1 MFKKSNTII
10 CSIAIA
16 AIATGLCHGKYS
28 TATINGE
35 INSIYTLPTLTVRGQ
50 ETANIRSAA
59 TFKSLVSNLDFDPR
73 MDFQS
78 RNMAEAQGDINIRG
92 GTFEGTGIKV
102 GAASL
107 IDPQTGHY
115 STELPIAPEML
126 RKARV
131 YTGAENALRGF
142 NSTAGTIAYQWSPI
156 VNVGSITIGGGN
168 NHLNFQRIH
177 TAFKR
182 DLNKSTKWTWG
193 AELEY
198 SRSESDGTIK
208 FGDHHFNRSSARFQL
223 IGPTSQTDFFAGY
236 QDKFFGWPELYA
248 APFGSNETEDLN
260 TQLFLINH
268 KHTYAA
274 EKSYWES
281 ALYHRI
287 NSDHYIYDRFAPD
300 PDKPYLHKSK
310 ITSIA
315 MSGFHAINEATGVY
329 YTSQIMA
336 DTIDS
341 NSLTFGNFNS
351 RTNYKLSVLPEYQFN
366 LNEIDNLSLRAGASY
381 DGSNRKGDKLSIIS
395 DLTWEKID
403 THGNSQSIYL
413 SYSEASKA
421 TGYTAL
427 NSNPNGYLFA
437 GNKALSREKSNNLEL
452 GAHINHHEWRFE
464 GAIFHRWDKDLVDWT
479 YGSNENNRKA
489 NAVDID
495 TFGIELIASKRW
507 HILETIASYTFLDK
521 DEDYGDEEIVGSFY
535 ALNFANHRITLGA
548 IWTPNDIV
556 KIRLDNEW
564 RLQED
569 NPVRTSDNNAIYT
582 NISLSIFP
590 PQYDE
595 LELFVILDNAWD
607 EDYQDVPGTPGK
619 GDQVSCGVTYRW

>member
-1 MFKKSNTII
+1 MLKKSNTII
-10 CSIAIA
+10 YSFAIA
-16 AIATGLCHGKYS
+16 ALATGLCQGKYS

-35 INSIYTLPTLTVRGQ
+35 SNSIYTLPTLTVRGQ

-182 DLNKSTKWTWG
+182 DLNKCTKWTWG

-208 FGDHHFNRSSARFQL
+208 FGDHYFNRSSARFQL

-329 YTSQIMA
+329 YASQIMA

-381 DGSNRKGDKLSIIS
+381 DGGNRKGDELSIIS
-395 DLTWEKID
+395 DLTWEKVD
-403 THGNSQSIYL
+403 SNGNSQSIYL
-413 SYSEASKA
+413 SYSEASKT

-452 GAHINHHEWRFE
+452 GGQINRHEWRFE

-479 YGSNENNRKA
+479 YGSNENNRVA
-489 NAVDID
+489 NAVDIN

-507 HILETIASYTFLDK
+507 HTLETIASYTFLDK
-521 DEDYGDEEIVGSFY
+521 DEDYGDEEIIGSFY

-548 IWTPNDIV
+548 IWIPNDIV
-556 KIRLDNEW
+556 QVRLDNEW
-564 RLQED
+564 RSQAD
-569 NPVRTSDNNAIYT
+569 NPARTSSSKALYT

-590 PQYDE
+590 PEHDN
-595 LELFVILDNAWD
+595 LELFVTLDNAWD
-607 EDYQDVPGTPGK
+607 EDYQEVPGTPGR
-619 GDQVSCGVTYRW
+619 GDQASCGATYRW

>member
-1 MFKKSNTII
+1 MLKKSNTII
-10 CSIAIA
+10 YSFAIA
-16 AIATGLCHGKYS
+16 ALATGLCQGKYS
-28 TATINGE
+28 TATINSE
-35 INSIYTLPTLTVRGQ
+35 SNSIYTLPTLTVRGQ

-182 DLNKSTKWTWG
+182 DLNKYKKWTWG

-315 MSGFHAINEATGVY
+315 MSGFHAINEATGLY
-329 YTSQIMA
+329 YASQIMA

-381 DGSNRKGDKLSIIS
+381 DGGNRKRDELSIIS
-395 DLTWEKID
+395 DLTWEKVD
-403 THGNSQSIYL
+403 SNGNSQSIYL

-452 GAHINHHEWRFE
+452 GGQINRHEWRFE

-479 YGSNENNRKA
+479 YGSNENNRVA
-489 NAVDID
+489 NAVDIN
-495 TFGIELIASKRW
+495 TFGIELIASKCW
-507 HILETIASYTFLDK
+507 HTLETIASYTFLDK
-521 DEDYGDEEIVGSFY
+521 DEDYGDEEIIGSFY

-548 IWTPNDIV
+548 IWIPNDIV
-556 KIRLDNEW
+556 QVRLDNEW
-564 RLQED
+564 RSQAD
-569 NPVRTSDNNAIYT
+569 NPARTSSSKALYT

-590 PQYDE
+590 PEHDN
-595 LELFVILDNAWD
+595 LELFVTLDNAWD
-607 EDYQDVPGTPGK
+607 EDYQEVPGTPGR
-619 GDQVSCGVTYRW
+619 GDQASCGATYRW

>member
-1 MFKKSNTII
+1 MLKKSNTII
-10 CSIAIA
+10 YSFAIA
-16 AIATGLCHGKYS
+16 ALATGLCQGKYS
-28 TATINGE
+28 TATINSE
-35 INSIYTLPTLTVRGQ
+35 SNSIYTLPTLTVRGQ

-182 DLNKSTKWTWG
+182 DLNKYKKWTWG

-329 YTSQIMA
+329 YASQIMA

-381 DGSNRKGDKLSIIS
+381 DGGNRKRDELSIIS
-395 DLTWEKID
+395 DLTWEKVD
-403 THGNSQSIYL
+403 SNGNSQSIYL

-452 GAHINHHEWRFE
+452 GGQINRHEWRFE

-479 YGSNENNRKA
+479 YGSNENNRVA
-489 NAVDID
+489 NAVDIN

-507 HILETIASYTFLDK
+507 HTLETIASYTFLDK
-521 DEDYGDEEIVGSFY
+521 DEDYGDEEIIGSFY

-548 IWTPNDIV
+548 IWIPNDIV
-556 KIRLDNEW
+556 QVRLDNEW
-564 RLQED
+564 RSQAD
-569 NPVRTSDNNAIYT
+569 NPARTSSSKALYT

-590 PQYDE
+590 PEHDN
-595 LELFVILDNAWD
+595 LELFVTLDNAWD
-607 EDYQDVPGTPGK
+607 EDYQEVPGTPGR
-619 GDQVSCGVTYRW
+619 GDQASCGATYRW

>member
-1 MFKKSNTII
+1 MLKKSNTII
-10 CSIAIA
+10 YSFAIA
-16 AIATGLCHGKYS
+16 ALATGLCQGKYS
-28 TATINGE
+28 TATINSE
-35 INSIYTLPTLTVRGQ
+35 SNSIYTLPTLTVRGQ

-182 DLNKSTKWTWG
+182 DLNKYKKWKWG

-329 YTSQIMA
+329 YASQIMA

-381 DGSNRKGDKLSIIS
+381 DGGNRKRDELSIIS
-395 DLTWEKID
+395 DLTWEKVD
-403 THGNSQSIYL
+403 SNGNSQSIYL

-452 GAHINHHEWRFE
+452 GGQINRHEWRFE

-479 YGSNENNRKA
+479 YGSNENNRVA
-489 NAVDID
+489 NAVDIN
-495 TFGIELIASKRW
+495 TFGIELIASKCW
-507 HILETIASYTFLDK
+507 HTLETIASYTFLDK
-521 DEDYGDEEIVGSFY
+521 DEDYGDEEIIGSFY

-548 IWTPNDIV
+548 IWIPNDIV
-556 KIRLDNEW
+556 KVRLDNEW
-564 RLQED
+564 RSQAD
-569 NPVRTSDNNAIYT
+569 NPARTSSSKALYT

-590 PQYDE
+590 PEHDN
-595 LELFVILDNAWD
+595 LELFVTLDNAWD
-607 EDYQDVPGTPGK
+607 EDYQEVPGTPGR
-619 GDQVSCGVTYRW
+619 GDQASCGATYRW

>member
-1 MFKKSNTII
+1 MLKKSNTII
-10 CSIAIA
+10 YSFAIA
-16 AIATGLCHGKYS
+16 ALATGLCQGKYS
-28 TATINGE
+28 TATINSE
-35 INSIYTLPTLTVRGQ
+35 SNSIYTLPTLTVRGQ

-182 DLNKSTKWTWG
+182 DLNKYKKWKWG

-329 YTSQIMA
+329 YASQIMA

-381 DGSNRKGDKLSIIS
+381 DGGNRKRDELSIIS
-395 DLTWEKID
+395 DLTWEKVD
-403 THGNSQSIYL
+403 SNGNSQSIYL

-452 GAHINHHEWRFE
+452 GGQINRHEWRFE

-479 YGSNENNRKA
+479 YGSNENNRVA
-489 NAVDID
+489 NAVDIN

-507 HILETIASYTFLDK
+507 HTLETIASYTFLDK
-521 DEDYGDEEIVGSFY
+521 DEDYGDEEIIGSFY

-548 IWTPNDIV
+548 IWIPNDIV
-556 KIRLDNEW
+556 QVRLDNEW
-564 RLQED
+564 RSQAD
-569 NPVRTSDNNAIYT
+569 NPARTSSSKALYT

-590 PQYDE
+590 PEHDN
-595 LELFVILDNAWD
+595 LELFVTLDNAWD
-607 EDYQDVPGTPGK
+607 EDYQEVPGTPGR
-619 GDQVSCGVTYRW
+619 GDQASCGATYRW